1 MIMKLNAPIKVLCV
15 DDNFLVAEGIKIKLA
30 LAGGFEWMGQ
40 LADADDLVEHVR
52 RKRPDI
58 VLLDIDM
65 PGKDA
70 FTALR
75 ELHDAGLNTRVLM
88 VSGHVRTELID
99 RAVEAGAWGYVSKGE
114 GAEQIINAIHDVLA
128 GKFVMGPE
136 VASEYRAS

>member
-1 MIMKLNAPIKVLCV
+1 MILNTPIRVLCV
-15 DDNFLVAEGIKIKLA
+15 DDNFLVAEGIKIKLS
-30 LAGGFEWMGQ
+30 LAGGFEWLGQ
-40 LADADDLVEHVR
+40 LADADDLVHQVR
-52 RKRPDI
+52 RTHPDV

-70 FTALR
+70 FAALE
-75 ELHDAGLNTRVLM
+75 ELRDEGLDTRVIM

-114 GAEQIINAIHDVLA
+114 GAEQIINAIHDVMN

-136 VASEYRAS
+136 VASEYRTS